1 MKQHAIAATM
11 ALGGLILAAL
21 AAPPAVTAPS
31 ALVKAVST
39 GELSSGPSQGPQSR
53 GGTAWTAVKAPLPP
67 GAAKNPHAG
76 LWGVACPSASACVA
90 VGYYTDSAG
99 SQQVLLLTGH
109 GAAWTATTA
118 PLPPGADRKARN
130 GPEPPTALYSLTCP
144 SVSVCVATGYY
155 TDSLGSF
162 DGLLLTKQGPAWTAA
177 AAPMP
182 GGGSMGVVYD
192 VACPS
197 PATCVAVGSADSGPQ
212 RGVLLTRHGSAW
224 TATAAPPP
232 AHAGTVTNVLLT
244 TVTCPSADSCVAT
257 GGYINSSGRQWP
269 LLVTGHGTSWKTTAA
284 PLPAGAASTADA
296 GLSRAACPAATAC
309 AATGVYTNPSGGYQP
324 FVLTG
329 HGSAWTAAPAPLPA
343 DAAATSSLAG
353 TGLSHVACPSA
364 DSCVATGHYT
374 DTAGQQHELLLT
386 GHGAAW
392 KLATAPLPAGAAT
405 NPKASLWQVACPSIS
420 ACIATGYY
428 TDKAGSQQV
437 LLLTGH
443 GAAWKL
449 ATAPLPAGAATNPK
463 TSLLYAT
470 CQSATTCVVAGD
482 YTDSTG
488 SRQGMLLTGPA

>member
-1 MKQHAIAATM
+1 MV
-11 ALGGLILAAL
+11 ALGGIFLAAL
-21 AAPPAVTAPS
+21 AASPAVTAPG
-31 ALVKAVST
+31 ALARALST
-39 GELSSGPSQGPQSR
+39 GELSSGPAHGPQSPR
-53 GGTAWTAVKAPLPP
+53 GAAWTAVKAPLPA
-67 GAAKNPHAG
+67 GAAKSPHAG
-76 LWGVACPSASACVA
+76 LWGVACPSAAACVA

-109 GAAWTATTA
+109 GAAWTAATA
-118 PLPPGADRKARN
+118 PLPPGADRKASN

-155 TDSLGSF
+155 TDSSGGT

-177 AAPMP
+177 TAPMP
-182 GGGSMGVVYD
+182 GGSFGEVVYD

-197 PATCVAVGSADSGPQ
+197 PATCVAVGSAVSGPQ

-232 AHAGTVTNVLLT
+232 AHAGTVTHVLLR

-257 GGYINSSGRQWP
+257 GGYTSSSGRQLP
-269 LLVTGHGTSWKTTAA
+269 LLVTGHGTSWETTAA
-284 PLPAGAASTADA
+284 PLPAGVASTADA
-296 GLSRAACPAATAC
+296 GLSTIACPTAAACV
-309 AATGVYTNPSGGYQP
+309 ATGVYTNPSGGYQP

-329 HGSAWTAAPAPLPA
+329 RGSAWTARRAPLPA
-343 DAAATSSLAG
+343 DAAATSGVAG
-353 TGLSHVACPSA
+353 TAHYHVACPSA
-364 DSCVATGHYT
+364 AACVATGHYT
-374 DTAGQQHELLLT
+374 DTASRQHELLLT
-386 GHGAAW
+386 GYGAAW
-392 KLATAPLPAGAAT
+392 NLATAPLPAGAAA
-405 NPKASLWQVACPSIS
+405 NPKASLWQVACPSVS

-428 TDKAGSQQV
+428 TNSAGRQHG

-463 TSLLYAT
+463 TGLWYAA
-470 CQSATTCVVAGD
+470 CPSVATCVVAGD

-488 SRQGMLLTGPA
+488 SWQGLLLTGPA